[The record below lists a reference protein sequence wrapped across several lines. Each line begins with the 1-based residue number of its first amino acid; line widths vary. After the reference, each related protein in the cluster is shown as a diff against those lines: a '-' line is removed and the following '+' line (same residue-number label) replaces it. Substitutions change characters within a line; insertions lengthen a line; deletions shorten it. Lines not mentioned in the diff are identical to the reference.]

1 MDHFDQIIR
10 KGKFAKYDFGAK
22 INQIKYGSKQPPV
35 YDLSKIQETVHLFV
49 GEYDKLADVKD
60 ADRLYK
66 ELGST
71 TKVNNISIQN
81 IKHLK
86 FGHATF
92 IWGKDAS
99 YLK

>member
-1 MDHFDQIIR
+1 MDHFNQIIS

-22 INQIKYGSKQPPV
+22 INQIIYGTKQPPV

-66 ELGST
+66 ELGSK
-71 TKVNNISIQN
+71 TKN

-99 YLK
+99 YIK